1 MNVAT
6 APCISSGAW
15 VVRNNALGFT
25 SSNKP
30 STAFTFLCRAH
41 RTTPL
46 AFFTFYL
53 DVMKLGSIFPFGS
66 SNKSESVAQPDKK
79 LPPGFKAGRRGSSD
93 DGIRRSRASV
103 SPRSVD
109 DMVMFTGR
117 GPMVPSA
124 EAQANQVAALSL
136 LESKDYLCGQR

>member
-1 MNVAT
+1 VHL
-6 APCISSGAW
+6 
-15 VVRNNALGFT
+15 VRSLGGTEQRSRFYIVEQAQH
-25 SSNKP
+25 SIHLP
-30 STAFTFLCRAH
+30 LQSTPH
-41 RTTPL
+41 TPL

-117 GPMVPSA
+117 GRMVPSA